1 MRARIAPGVT
11 SAPKA
16 HQAPAVTTTAPV
28 AMIQPHPRLWTTPT
42 LRMARAMLS
51 RYYQSGWLLS
61 VSLVGVALGL
71 LLFWRPGGAT
81 YIFTTAQFAYG
92 LLAFA
97 TAALFTR
104 SLGSDMSPS
113 PGAPAGERMT
123 RLRALALA
131 MGALQVGT
139 LVLLLA
145 ALLLFGRVQETD
157 AGAFLAG
164 TLGLVANC
172 VTLGVVVAL
181 LLAVTTQTRWI
192 AVLAWLVAALWSY
205 STHGAAHA
213 ALLIA
218 RLPLLPFGTL
228 YNAGVSGDFGWRGA
242 LAFACEAGYIAFA
255 LWLTP
260 RMAQRPVAPVVPPE
274 VAREG

>member
-1 MRARIAPGVT
+1 M
-11 SAPKA
+11 
-16 HQAPAVTTTAPV
+16 APAVTKVPLAAV
-28 AMIQPHPRLWTTPT
+28 VHPHTRLWATPT
-42 LRMARAMLS
+42 VRAARAMLT
-51 RYYQSGWLLS
+51 RYYQSGWLVS

-97 TAALFTR
+97 TAALLTR
-104 SLGSDMSPS
+104 ALSMDTPANSDAS
-113 PGAPAGERMT
+113 AGERIT

-131 MGALQVGT
+131 MGALQVGA
-139 LVLLLA
+139 LVLLLT
-145 ALLLFGRVQETD
+145 ALLLFGRVRETD

-164 TLGLVANC
+164 TLGLITNC

-205 STHGAAHA
+205 STHGALHA

-218 RLPLLPFGTL
+218 RLPLLPLGTL
-228 YNAGVSGDFGWRGA
+228 YNAGASGEFGWRAA
-242 LAFACEAGYIAFA
+242 LALVCEAGYIAFA

-260 RMAQRPVAPVVPPE
+260 RMAQRPVA
-274 VAREG
+274 VAAPSAVTRQG

>member
-1 MRARIAPGVT
+1 MRAHLAPGVS

-16 HQAPAVTTTAPV
+16 HLAPAVTTAPPLAV
-28 AMIQPHPRLWTTPT
+28 VHPYARLWATPT
-42 LRMARAMLS
+42 PRAARAMLA
-51 RYYQSGWLLS
+51 RYYQSGWLVS

-71 LLFWRPGGAT
+71 LLFWRPGGAM

-97 TAALFTR
+97 TAALLTR
-104 SLGSDMSPS
+104 ALSMHAPASGGD
-113 PGAPAGERMT
+113 PAGEGIT
-123 RLRALALA
+123 RLRALALT
-131 MGALQVGT
+131 MGALQVVA
-139 LVLLLA
+139 LILLLA
-145 ALLLFGRVQETD
+145 ALLLFGRVRETD

-172 VTLGVVVAL
+172 VTLGVVAAL

-205 STHGAAHA
+205 STHGPLHA

-228 YNAGVSGDFGWRGA
+228 YNAGASGDFGWRGA
-242 LAFACEAGYIAFA
+242 LALVCEAGYITFA
-255 LWLTP
+255 LWVTP
-260 RMAQRPVAPVVPPE
+260 RMAQHPVAS
-274 VAREG
+274 VAPSETLRQG

>member
-1 MRARIAPGVT
+1 
-11 SAPKA
+11 
-16 HQAPAVTTTAPV
+16 
-28 AMIQPHPRLWTTPT
+28 
-42 LRMARAMLS
+42 MLVQ
-51 RYYQSGWLLS
+51 YYQSGWLVS

-97 TAALFTR
+97 TAALLTR
-104 SLGSDMSPS
+104 ALSMDTLANGDV
-113 PGAPAGERMT
+113 PAGERVT
-123 RLRALALA
+123 RARALALV
-131 MGALQVGT
+131 MGALQAGM

-145 ALLLFGRVQETD
+145 ALLLFGRVRETD

-164 TLGLVANC
+164 TFGLIANC

-205 STHGAAHA
+205 STHGPLHA

-228 YNAGVSGDFGWRGA
+228 YNAGASGDFGWRGT
-242 LAFACEAGYIAFA
+242 LSLVCEAGYIAFA

-260 RMAQRPVAPVVPPE
+260 RMIQRSVTLTAPPE
-274 VAREG
+274 IARPG